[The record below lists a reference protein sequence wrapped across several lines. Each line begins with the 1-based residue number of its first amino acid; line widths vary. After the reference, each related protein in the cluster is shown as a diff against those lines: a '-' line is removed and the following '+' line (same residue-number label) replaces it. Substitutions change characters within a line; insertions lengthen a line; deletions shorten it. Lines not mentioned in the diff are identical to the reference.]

1 MTMHKNLFKKFVLM
15 AIFAGALALP
25 NTAKAEEN
33 TNFGNAEAELTM
45 PFTLD
50 LFQTAYE
57 ADENKDD
64 LSNNLTTTSSDKMDS
79 YSKGG
84 LSLAVTEETANK
96 GDRKVVKM
104 EFSYSP
110 VENVKVKTRNGGL
123 MLYKRVDFEPSRT
136 STVVTE
142 QAGPP
147 PQ

>member
-1 MTMHKNLFKKFVLM
+1 MSKSTFKKFVLM
-15 AIFAGALALP
+15 AIFAGTLVAP
-25 NTAKAEEN
+25 QKAKAEEN
-33 TNFGNAEAELTM
+33 AAFGHSETEITM

-50 LFQTAYE
+50 LFQNAYD

-64 LSNNLTTTSSDKMDS
+64 LNNNLTTSASDKMDS

-123 MLYKRVDFEPSRT
+123 MLYKRVDFEPSRV
-136 STVVTE
+136 STVATE

>member
-1 MTMHKNLFKKFVLM
+1 M
-15 AIFAGALALP
+15 AIFASAL
-25 NTAKAEEN
+25 TAPHKASAEEN
-33 TNFGNAEAELTM
+33 AAFGHAETEITM

-57 ADENKDD
+57 ADENNDD
-64 LSNNLTTTSSDKMDS
+64 LSNNLTATSADKMDS

-84 LSLAVTEETANK
+84 LSLAMTEETANK

-123 MLYKRVDFEPSRT
+123 MLYKRVDFQPTRT
-136 STVVTE
+136 STVVTA